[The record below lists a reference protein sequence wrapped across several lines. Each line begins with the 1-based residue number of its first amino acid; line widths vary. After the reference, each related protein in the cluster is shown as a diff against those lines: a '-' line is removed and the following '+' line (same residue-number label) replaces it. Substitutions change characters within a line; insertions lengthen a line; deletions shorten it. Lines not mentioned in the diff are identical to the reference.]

1 MLNLNV
7 YLIRF
12 SYNELSYS
20 IGINEKRVNNGNISK
35 TIGDHVKYCL
45 IIESFDQWIT
55 IKLLLIYYFA
65 IFIINMCLIILIKSE
80 PIIQINGNT
89 IVNLFIILVNILSI
103 TLVSLIF
110 PLISSVSKSAHLP
123 YNQLYSLFIRNS
135 SKLSIIM
142 KFRIYSLISRLSGP
156 KIGFTCYN
164 TLILTN
170 YDVFLFYS
178 KFILFYIL
186 IMGFI

>member
-1 MLNLNV
+1 MNLVMLINCEPLTQINLSTFLN
-7 YLIRF
+7 
-12 SYNELSYS
+12 
-20 IGINEKRVNNGNISK
+20 IGI
-35 TIGDHVKYCL
+35 
-45 IIESFDQWIT
+45 
-55 IKLLLIYYFA
+55 
-65 IFIINMCLIILIKSE
+65 IL
-80 PIIQINGNT
+80 G
-89 IVNLFIILVNILSI
+89 NILSN

-123 YNQLYSLFIRNS
+123 YNPLYSLFIRNS